1 MSLFA
6 GSRRSKFE
14 GAAYTILL
22 LAFFFAVG
30 LAGGVLYRVLPAQKA
45 AESDAA
51 SPPAAEAPAAPVADS
66 RATPPVAPVAKTAA
80 AEPSVEAAALPAV
93 APPAVPPP
101 APTAALP
108 PPLLVSPTATGSS
121 AETVAPLA
129 KPAAPAEHIAKPA
142 PPSKPTASEASAAAK
157 AVAPA
162 KAAASAKASEHAV
175 RPKPSAVAA
184 AQPPKPPAAKH
195 APPAAQSA
203 AEAAE
208 SGPFRIQFG
217 AFAVEDNAH
226 HIQWS
231 VEATGLPVEIVHAP
245 NRKGHMLYY
254 VRSQPFPDHAAA
266 QSAALAARAK
276 AKSFTQPVALDYV
289 VVSDAAIAAMQGQAP
304 KP

>member
-108 PPLLVSPTATGSS
+108 PPLSASSTAGPSV
-121 AETVAPLA
+121 ETVAPLA

-157 AVAPA
+157 AIAPA
-162 KAAASAKASEHAV
+162 KAAAPAKASEHAV

-289 VVSDAAIAAMQGQAP
+289 VVSDAAIAVMQGQAP